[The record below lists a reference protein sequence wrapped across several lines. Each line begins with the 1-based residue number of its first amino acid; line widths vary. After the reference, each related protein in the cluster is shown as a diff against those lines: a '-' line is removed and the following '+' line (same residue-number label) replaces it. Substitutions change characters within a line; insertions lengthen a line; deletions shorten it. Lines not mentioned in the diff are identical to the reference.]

1 MGVGELK
8 LAPTIRTYIENHI
21 RERGYKLQQFSDV
34 TGVNVGTLSAILK
47 GSRPLAMN
55 QLDQITSG
63 MGLEKG
69 YFYEMYSVECFVEAA
84 PHWRRLEPFLYRCA
98 ELNKLG
104 CIKKVVYQVTDDRS
118 YISQLFEMAENLYS
132 KEMNEAALILYECV
146 AAGEKYHHS
155 ERLALCQYRIFLL
168 HKTISKFDNLAAAVQ
183 LEPYIE
189 KLDEEIQLDAVKD
202 LANVYNTIHHWDK
215 VYELAEELERKVDF
229 QLELQSRRRKN
240 KKRIAF
246 YPIFTYK
253 AYANL
258 LKASVCEVRKEYV
271 KALEYTD
278 VYVNVIE
285 VSNPTEEEQE
295 LIERFKGWA
304 EGNRYLY
311 HLMNGNHEV
320 IEPYLNYLD
329 ANPHEILIAFVNIVQ
344 AANQHSLDIDYALDR
359 FDPYIKQFNTD
370 MHLKGAYNMQMLNH
384 RYIHFYYELAKY
396 RLNQQRY
403 ATGIETLLTSLELSS
418 SSNDDLMSIK
428 SIDLYGKF
436 RRHVTNQQEEQ
447 YNRLLEGLSSQNFGN
462 RIKSI

>member
-1 MGVGELK
+1 MK

-21 RERGYKLQQFSDV
+21 RERGYKLQQFSDI

-168 HKTISKFDNLAAAVQ
+168 HKTMSKFDNLAAAVQ
-183 LEPYIE
+183 LELYIE

-215 VYELAEELERKVDF
+215 VYELAEELERK
-229 QLELQSRRRKN
+229 
-240 KKRIAF
+240 
-246 YPIFTYK
+246 
-253 AYANL
+253 
-258 LKASVCEVRKEYV
+258 
-271 KALEYTD
+271 
-278 VYVNVIE
+278 
-285 VSNPTEEEQE
+285 
-295 LIERFKGWA
+295 G
-304 EGNRYLY
+304 
-311 HLMNGNHEV
+311 
-320 IEPYLNYLD
+320 
-329 ANPHEILIAFVNIVQ
+329 
-344 AANQHSLDIDYALDR
+344 
-359 FDPYIKQFNTD
+359 
-370 MHLKGAYNMQMLNH
+370 
-384 RYIHFYYELAKY
+384 
-396 RLNQQRY
+396 
-403 ATGIETLLTSLELSS
+403 
-418 SSNDDLMSIK
+418 
-428 SIDLYGKF
+428 
-436 RRHVTNQQEEQ
+436 
-447 YNRLLEGLSSQNFGN
+447 
-462 RIKSI
+462 